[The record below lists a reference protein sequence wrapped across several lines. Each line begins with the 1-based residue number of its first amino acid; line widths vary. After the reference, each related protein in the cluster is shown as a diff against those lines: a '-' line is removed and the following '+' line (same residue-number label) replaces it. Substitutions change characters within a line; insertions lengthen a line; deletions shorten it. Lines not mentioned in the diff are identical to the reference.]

1 MTVIKD
7 ADFRKEI
14 KSSPKCCYLFYGEED
29 YMKSF
34 ALTVAAEA
42 ISPDPSLSFFNEIKF
57 DALSYSP
64 EALLDAMMPLPMMAE
79 RKLIIVSGLDFNAMK
94 PYELEALCNTLS
106 QLEDYDYNTVI
117 ISVASDRIDPGRNP
131 KKPSATLKALGE
143 HATLVNFEK
152 NTPAKLAAWIGKH
165 FEHNGVSASPD
176 VCAFVIELCGRD
188 MFILAGETDKLSF
201 YAKQHGRDTVTR
213 EDVMNVATPAVEYD
227 VFAFSNA
234 IASRKKAEALSI
246 LRDFRMKKTDP
257 ILIMGELTNT
267 LCNMASIAA
276 LGADGLTAAE
286 ISKII
291 NLHEYAVSL
300 MLRNRIRP
308 EICEK
313 LLVRC
318 READLELK
326 SSTDGYT
333 VLEKLI
339 CTI

>member
-1 MTVIKD
+1 MAVIIKD
-7 ADFRKEI
+7 AEFRKEI
-14 KSSPKCCYLFYGEED
+14 KSAPKCCYLFYGEED

-34 ALTVAAEA
+34 ALSVATEA
-42 ISPDPSLSFFNEIKF
+42 ISPDPSLCFFNEIKF

-64 EALLDAMMPLPMMAE
+64 ESLLDAMMPLPMMSE
-79 RKLIIVSGLDFNAMK
+79 RKLIVISGLDFNAMRSN
-94 PYELEALCNTLS
+94 EVEALCNTLS
-106 QLEDYDYNTVI
+106 KLEDYDYNTVI
-117 ISVASDRIDPGRNP
+117 ISVASDRIDPGRTA
-131 KKPSATLKALGE
+131 KKPSAILRTLGE

-152 NTPAKLAAWIGKH
+152 NTPAKLAAWVGKH
-165 FEHNGVSASPD
+165 FEHNGVSASAD
-176 VCAFVIELCGRD
+176 VCAFVIERCGRD
-188 MFILAGETDKLSF
+188 MFILSGETDKLSF
-201 YAKQHGRDTVTR
+201 YVKQQGRASVTR
-213 EDVMNVATPAVEYD
+213 EDVLYVATPAVEYD

-234 IASRKKAEALSI
+234 IASRKRAEALSI

-257 ILIMGELTNT
+257 ILIM
-267 LCNMASIAA
+267 
-276 LGADGLTAAE
+276 AE

-300 MLRNRIRP
+300 ILNNRIRP
-308 EICEK
+308 EICER

-326 SSTDGYT
+326 STADGYT